1 MREGRTEINSMLEA
15 LWLTALGIIDEV
27 QGIKT
32 TQSGL
37 LERIVAVEARLQ
49 KNFVSMAND
58 IEVQRNVINKLV
70 GTMNEW
76 EREQK
81 VLRRDVDEGQRWSQL
96 LENGTMVILMER
108 LEKLETRM
116 AEKDEEI
123 AVLRGQV
130 YLCHMWLF
138 GPPADRE

>member
-1 MREGRTEINSMLEA
+1 M
-15 LWLTALGIIDEV
+15 TASGIIDEV

-37 LERIVAVEARLQ
+37 LERIIAVEAHLQ
-49 KNFVSMAND
+49 NALVGVNKNFVSMAND

-81 VLRRDVDEGQRWSQL
+81 VLCRDVDEGQRWSRL
-96 LENGTMVILMER
+96 LENGMMVVLVEC

-130 YLCHMWLF
+130 CLFRMWLL
-138 GPPADRE
+138 AVC